1 MIPNR
6 RIRGDDM
13 SRNKNMWHD
22 LIENVKYPIYAI
34 LLSFIIGSVFV
45 IWAGESPLVAYA
57 ELFGGSL
64 SGIPI
69 IGETL
74 LKTTPLI
81 FTGLSIAFA
90 FRAGLFNIG
99 AEGQYVM
106 GGLFTVIAGWVFRDL
121 PGPLL
126 MVAIIVSGALGG
138 AFWAAIPGY
147 LKAKRGIHEVIVT
160 IMMNYIALFIT
171 NYFVRTILNPN
182 TLLGTELKSY
192 TVEIPEKARLAQFSD
207 IIPAFGSS
215 SLHTGILL
223 AIVCAFAMW
232 FILFKTS
239 MGYEIRSVGNNPY
252 AAEYGGI
259 SIQKNIILSMVF
271 SGALAGLAGAT
282 TVAGLSYKVDQ
293 SSHSPGYGFTGIAVA
308 LVGKNHPIGVL
319 ASAFLFGILANG
331 ARKME
336 VAGIPK
342 EIVGIIQGIIIIFI
356 AGDAILKYFPEL
368 RKKIFK
374 TKNKEVA

>member
-1 MIPNR
+1 MN
-6 RIRGDDM
+6 
-13 SRNKNMWHD
+13 NKNKIWHD
-22 LIENVKYPIYAI
+22 LVEGIKYPLYAI

-45 IWAGESPLVAYA
+45 IWVGESPIVAYSA
-57 ELFGGSL
+57 LFEGALNGA
-64 SGIPI
+64 PR

-99 AEGQYVM
+99 AEGQYVI
-106 GGLFTVIAGWVFRDL
+106 GTLFTVIAGWVFRDL

-126 MVAIIVSGALGG
+126 LVAILLSGALGG
-138 AFWAAIPGY
+138 ALWAAIPGY

-160 IMMNYIALFIT
+160 IMMNYIALYIT
-171 NYFVRTILNPN
+171 NYLVRTALNPK
-182 TLLGTELKSY
+182 TLLGSELKAYS
-192 TVEIPEKARLAQFSD
+192 VMIPEKARLAQFSD
-207 IIPAFGSS
+207 ILPIFGSS
-215 SLHTGILL
+215 SLHVGILIAVAC
-223 AIVCAFAMW
+223 AILTW
-232 FILFKTS
+232 YILFKTS

-259 SIQKNIILSMVF
+259 SIQKNIILSMVI

-282 TVAGLSYKVDQ
+282 TVAGLSFKVDQ
-293 SSHSPGYGFTGIAVA
+293 SPGSPGYGFTGIAVA
-308 LVGKNHPIGVL
+308 LVGKNHPIGIL
-319 ASAFLFGILANG
+319 ASAFLFGIMANG
-331 ARKME
+331 ARKMQI
-336 VAGIPK
+336 AGIPK

-356 AGDAILKYFPEL
+356 AGEAILRYFPEL

-374 TKNKEVA
+374 TKQKEVA